1 MKKFILSLMV
11 MMASATSFAQS
22 QSNYAGSSKFTD
34 NVSVGVVGGV
44 ETNMNEWNA
53 PQGAVAGIVL
63 NKEIS
68 PVFGLTLEGN
78 TNINGLR
85 NWKKGASHFHCANTF
100 DGLSVYFTPRVNLT
114 NAILGYKG
122 TPRKLE
128 VEAVAGPGYG
138 FLLHDEYNALLVKA
152 GLNLNYNIN
161 SALTVMLR
169 PAVAWNLHETGAQLD
184 SKNGVAQ
191 LTAGV
196 VYHFK
201 TSNGTRSFNKA
212 KLYDQNEVDMLNGK
226 INDLQKDLND
236 ANATIEVLKNAATQT
251 AQTTEK
257 TVVKTVY
264 PKVQFE
270 KGSAKITSTS
280 MANIYDIADALK
292 DADGTIKVT
301 GYAST
306 EGSSRYNKEL
316 SLKRAEA
323 VKKAL
328 VKAGVDESKIEVV
341 GAGATNKFNP
351 DELNVNRVTTVNE

>member
-1 MKKFILSLMV
+1 MKKFILTLMV
-11 MMASATSFAQS
+11 TLMTVFTSFAQN
-22 QSNYAGSSKFTD
+22 QTNYSGSSKFLD
-34 NVSVGVVGGV
+34 NVSVGIVGGV
-44 ETNMNEWNA
+44 ETNLNEWNA

-85 NWKKGASHFHCANTF
+85 NWQKGASHFHCGNTF
-100 DGLSVYFTPRVNLT
+100 DGLSVYLTPRVNLT

-122 TPRKLE
+122 NPRKLE

-152 GLNLNYNIN
+152 GLNLNYNVSKAFTI
-161 SALTVMLR
+161 MLR
-169 PAVAWNLHETGAQLD
+169 PAVVWNLHETGAQFD
-184 SKNGVAQ
+184 SKNAVGQ

-212 KLYDQNEVDMLNGK
+212 KLYDQNEVDALNGK
-226 INDLQKDLND
+226 INALQKDLND
-236 ANATIEVLKNAATQT
+236 ANATIEVLKNTPAPQT
-251 AQTTEK
+251 SEK
-257 TVVKTVY
+257 TVVKTVF

-270 KGSAKITSTS
+270 QGSAKITSTS
-280 MANIYDIADALK
+280 YANIYDIADALK
-292 DADGTIKVT
+292 DVDGTIKVT

-306 EGSSRYNKEL
+306 EGSSRYNKAL

-328 VKAGVDESKIEVV
+328 VKAGVSADKIEVV

>member
-1 MKKFILSLMV
+1 MKKFILTLMV
-11 MMASATSFAQS
+11 TLMTVFTSFAQN
-22 QSNYAGSSKFTD
+22 QANYTGSSKFTD

-44 ETNMNEWNA
+44 ETNLNEWNA

-85 NWKKGASHFHCANTF
+85 NWQKGASHFRCGNTF
-100 DGLSVYFTPRVNLT
+100 DGLSVYLTPRVNLT

-122 TPRKLE
+122 IPRKLE

-138 FLLHDEYNALLVKA
+138 FLLHDEYNALLVKT
-152 GLNLNYNIN
+152 GLNLNYNVSDAFTI
-161 SALTVMLR
+161 TVR
-169 PAVAWNLHETGAQLD
+169 PAVVWNLHETGAQFD
-184 SKNGVAQ
+184 SKNAVGQ

-212 KLYDQNEVDMLNGK
+212 KLYDQNEVDALNGK
-226 INDLQKDLND
+226 INTLQKDLND
-236 ANATIEVLKNAATQT
+236 ANATIEVLKNISVPQT
-251 AQTTEK
+251 SEK
-257 TVVKTVY
+257 TIVKTVF

-270 KGSAKITSTS
+270 QGSAKITPTS
-280 MANIYDIADALK
+280 YANIYDIADALK
-292 DADGTIKVT
+292 DTDGTIKVT

-306 EGSSRYNKEL
+306 EGTSKYNKAL

-328 VKAGVDESKIEVV
+328 VKAGVAADKIETI
-341 GAGATNKFNP
+341 GAGATSKFNP

>member
-1 MKKFILSLMV
+1 MKKFILTLMV
-11 MMASATSFAQS
+11 TLMTVFTSFAQN
-22 QSNYAGSSKFTD
+22 QSNYTGSSKFFD
-34 NVSVGVVGGV
+34 NVSVGIVGGV
-44 ETNMNEWNA
+44 ETNLNEWNA

-68 PVFGLTLEGN
+68 PLFGITLEGN

-85 NWKKGASHFHCANTF
+85 NWQKGASHFHCGNTF
-100 DGLSVYFTPRVNLT
+100 DGLSVYLTPRVNLT

-122 TPRKLE
+122 NPRKLE
-128 VEAVAGPGYG
+128 VEAVAGLGYG

-152 GLNLNYNIN
+152 GLNLNYNITP
-161 SALTVMLR
+161 AFTIALR
-169 PAVAWNLHETGAQLD
+169 PAVVWNLHETGAQFD
-184 SKNGVAQ
+184 SKNAVAQ

-212 KLYDQNEVDMLNGK
+212 KLYDQNEVDALNGK
-226 INDLQKDLND
+226 INALQKDLND
-236 ANATIEVLKNAATQT
+236 ANATIEVLKNTPAPQT
-251 AQTTEK
+251 NEK

-270 KGSAKITSTS
+270 QGSAKITSTS
-280 MANIYDIADALK
+280 YANIYDIADALK
-292 DADGTIKVT
+292 DADGTIKIT

-306 EGSSRYNKEL
+306 EGSTKYNKEL

-328 VKAGVDESKIEVV
+328 VNVGVAADKIEVV
-341 GAGATNKFNP
+341 AGGATNKFNP

>member
-1 MKKFILSLMV
+1 MKKFILTLMV
-11 MMASATSFAQS
+11 TLMTVFTSFAQN
-22 QSNYAGSSKFTD
+22 QSNYSGSSKFTD

-44 ETNMNEWNA
+44 ETNLNEWNA
-53 PQGAVAGIVL
+53 PQGAVAGVVV

-68 PVFGLTLEGN
+68 PLFGITLEGN

-85 NWKKGASHFHCANTF
+85 NWQNGASHFHCANTF
-100 DGLSVYFTPRVNLT
+100 DGLSVYLTPRLNLT

-122 TPRKLE
+122 SPRKLE

-138 FLLHDEYNALLVKA
+138 FMLHQEYNALLVKA
-152 GLNLNYNIN
+152 GLNFNYNVSDAFTI
-161 SALTVMLR
+161 TLR
-169 PAVAWNLHETGAQLD
+169 PAVAYNLHETGAQFD
-184 SKNGVAQ
+184 SKNAVGQ
-191 LTAGV
+191 LTAGL

-226 INDLQKDLND
+226 INALQKELND
-236 ANATIEVLKNAATQT
+236 ANATIEVLKNTPAPQTDAT
-251 AQTTEK
+251 

-264 PKVQFE
+264 PKVQF
-270 KGSAKITSTS
+270 KQGSAKITSTS
-280 MANIYDIADALK
+280 LANIHDIADALK

-306 EGSSRYNKEL
+306 EGSTRYNKEL

-328 VKAGVDESKIEVV
+328 IKAGVSSDKIEAV
-341 GAGATNKFNP
+341 GAGATNKFSP
-351 DELNVNRVTTVNE
+351 DELNVNRVVTTNE